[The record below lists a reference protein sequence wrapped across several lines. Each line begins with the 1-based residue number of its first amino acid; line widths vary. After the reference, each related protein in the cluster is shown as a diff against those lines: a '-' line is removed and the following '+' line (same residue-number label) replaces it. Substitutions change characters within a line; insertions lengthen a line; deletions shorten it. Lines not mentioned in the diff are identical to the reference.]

1 MDALPFLARKSIALE
16 PLYVIAGDEAF
27 LKRLVLRRMRNAA
40 LGEEPDESAV
50 STYAG
55 DSAVFS
61 QVWDE
66 LETLPFFAP
75 KRVVIIENADPFVTK
90 YRGYLEKK
98 IEAQAAP
105 KSGLFVLE
113 VKTWAANTRLAKMVD
128 ASCTI
133 VCKAPAGYKLPQW
146 ACEWAA
152 SQHQKSLP

>member
-75 KRVVIIENADPFVTK
+75 KRVVIVENADPFVTK

-98 IEAQAAP
+98 NRGPSGAEVRAVRPRSQNVGRQYEARED
-105 KSGLFVLE
+105 GRGELYHRV
-113 VKTWAANTRLAKMVD
+113 
-128 ASCTI
+128 
-133 VCKAPAGYKLPQW
+133 
-146 ACEWAA
+146 
-152 SQHQKSLP
+152 